1 MIKRGNAMKTNGI
14 LTIASL
20 VLLFLASVAGVAPA
34 QDQLTA
40 SQVPDAELATS
51 RGGYL
56 GQDGLLVSFGIERA
70 VYVNGVLSASS
81 SLNFSSAGALK
92 SGAPGTTLV
101 QIGPDGSNLFRA
113 AQGTGALPGGLT
125 VIQNT
130 LDRQVISN
138 HLAINAQLANM
149 SIFRDISLQSA
160 LRQQMINAVR

>member
-1 MIKRGNAMKTNGI
+1 MKSKGI
-14 LTIASL
+14 ILITSLALLCASL
-20 VLLFLASVAGVAPA
+20 AGAGPA
-34 QDQLTA
+34 QDMMA
-40 SQVPDAELATS
+40 APAVADAELAAS
-51 RGGYL
+51 RGGFF

-81 SLNFSSAGALK
+81 SFNFSSAGASK
-92 SGAPGTTLV
+92 SGAGTTLV
-101 QIGPDGSNLFRA
+101 QIGPEGSNLFHA
-113 AQGTGALPGGLT
+113 AQGTGSLPGGLA

-149 SIFRDISLQSA
+149 SVFRDISLQSA